1 MSDWYY
7 NLQILLPMIVI
18 NDGPNFGLLH
28 FELNHIGFE
37 KKQPGYDFN

>member
-18 NDGPNFGLLH
+18 NDGPNFGFLH

-37 KKQPGYDFN
+37 KKQPGYNL